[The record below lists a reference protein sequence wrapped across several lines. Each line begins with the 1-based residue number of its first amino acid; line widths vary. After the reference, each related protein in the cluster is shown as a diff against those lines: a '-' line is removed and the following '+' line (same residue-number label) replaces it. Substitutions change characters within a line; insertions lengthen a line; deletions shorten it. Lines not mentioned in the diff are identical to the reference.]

1 MTITHTFD
9 PPLPT
14 DSTSAFNTK
23 AFALV
28 AGLNAWS
35 AQANQTAQEV
45 DQSAA
50 AAAGSAGQ
58 SAASAVQS
66 AGSANQ
72 AAASVVSAA
81 DQVALAES
89 AAAASVAASTATRWV
104 SGTSYLQDRV
114 VISPIDLGSYRRIT
128 AGAGTTDPSLD
139 SVNWAKLVGNPTLR
153 RVARTANTAL
163 AKSDIGAFIDIASGT
178 FTQTFAACT
187 ALGNGWWCYLQNSG
201 TGDIT
206 LDPNGAE
213 TIDGLTSFV
222 MYPGEVRLVQCDGV
236 ALRSVVLTS
245 FRRVYT
251 TSGTFTKPPGYCN
264 IVVDAVSG
272 GGGGGSGAAVYTY
285 GGSGGG
291 GGGGRFVQT
300 LQSILLPD
308 SVTVTVGAGGV
319 GGVASIG
326 GMGGNTTFGALL
338 TVYGGGGGG
347 RPNTTVNNTFQGGGG
362 GGVGTQAMA
371 GSASN
376 SSGGRGAGQIGGF
389 DSSVGGF
396 YGGTSGYFTPAQK
409 LDNNARR
416 CFGTYGGGAG
426 GSSSNDENRARI
438 GCDSLFGAGGGG
450 GGCYGA
456 AAANAITE
464 GWGSGGVSG
473 QLGAI
478 GVLMTAGAGQAG
490 LAAASLLTCGGG
502 GSGGNA
508 GTNGG
513 AGGYPGGGGGGGGR
527 TDTLIG
533 NGGAG
538 AAGRVLI
545 YGGI

>member
-187 ALGNGWWCYLQNSG
+187 ALGNGWWCYLSNTG

-236 ALRSVVLTS
+236 ALRTVVINS
-245 FRRVYT
+245 FYKVFA
-251 TSGTFTKPPGYCN
+251 TSGSWIKPPGYTTIEARIWAGGPSGAAAVSSSNMASGSGGAACVPLTEIPARLPASVVVTVGAGGAAVSTTSTAQGVSGGN
-264 IVVDAVSG
+264 SQFIVTAHSGGPGVAGPTSTGLSG
-272 GGGGGSGAAVYTY
+272 GGGGGLWSSGAPASSSLSTGGTGGNPRPDVSSDGSNMGFGGANSKVGFAGSDAVY
-285 GGSGGG
+285 GGAAGGGIRSNGVGGGGRSLYGGG
-291 GGGGRFVQT
+291 GGGGVYSTF
-300 LQSILLPD
+300 LGS
-308 SVTVTVGAGGV
+308 AGT
-319 GGVASIG
+319 SDL
-326 GMGGNTTFGALL
+326 GGN
-338 TVYGGGGGG
+338 
-347 RPNTTVNNTFQGGGG
+347 
-362 GGVGTQAMA
+362 A
-371 GSASN
+371 GSSSITGTASP
-376 SSGGRGAGQIGGF
+376 GQ
-389 DSSVGGF
+389 
-396 YGGTSGYFTPAQK
+396 TP
-409 LDNNARR
+409 
-416 CFGTYGGGAG
+416 GGAG
-426 GSSSNDENRARI
+426 GSAW
-438 GCDSLFGAGGGG
+438 A
-450 GGCYGA
+450 
-456 AAANAITE
+456 T
-464 GWGSGGVSG
+464 SG
-473 QLGAI
+473 
-478 GVLMTAGAGQAG
+478 TAT
-490 LAAASLLTCGGG
+490 S
-502 GSGGNA
+502 
-508 GTNGG
+508 
-513 AGGYPGGGGGGGGR
+513 
-527 TDTLIG
+527 
-533 NGGAG
+533 GAG
-538 AAGRVLI
+538 ARGEVRVWGVI
-545 YGGI
+545 